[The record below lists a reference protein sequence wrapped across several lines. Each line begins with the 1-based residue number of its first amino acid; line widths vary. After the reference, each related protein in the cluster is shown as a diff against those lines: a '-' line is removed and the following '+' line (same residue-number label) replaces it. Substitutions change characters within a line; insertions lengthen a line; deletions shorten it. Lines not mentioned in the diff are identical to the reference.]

1 MTVEGRCEG
10 EIENEIMAA
19 QDQALQI
26 GYHAT
31 KILQTDSKVDCKQCD
46 KTVEGTDHIGM
57 QNIGKRTI
65 Q

>member
-19 QDQALQI
+19 QGQALQI

-31 KILQTDSKVDCKQCD
+31 KILQTDSKW
-46 KTVEGTDHIGM
+46 
-57 QNIGKRTI
+57 RL
-65 Q
+65 